1 MLHAALMDL
10 QPGLIRLLARAGREW
25 WPVYLSLGK
34 QWSAQLWSAA
44 SNPQTSQ
51 TKKKQLKNNKKSALV
66 SCF

>member
-1 MLHAALMDL
+1 MWLFHIALVEVGNMLHAAMMDL

-44 SNPQTSQ
+44 SNPQTS
-51 TKKKQLKNNKKSALV
+51 
-66 SCF
+66 